1 MDLWR
6 HRKKEVRRNM
16 KFATKA
22 IHIGEEPDFREGKS
36 GDVVVPVHLSTTFAR
51 REVQKPTGGYEYSRT
66 GNPTRDALEKRL
78 AVLEDAGFALSFASG
93 TAAGATLLLSLLQSG
108 DHIVASDD
116 LYGGTRRLFEDVLAN
131 FGLEFTYVDAR
142 EPENVENAVEER
154 TKLLWLE
161 TPTNPLLRLC
171 DIEAIAKIGKKRNVV
186 TVVDNTFMSPYFQN
200 PLALGADIVVHS
212 STKYLGG
219 HSDVIGGAV
228 MLSNEDFYSRIKF
241 NQNAIG
247 AVPSPFDCFLTLRGI
262 KTLAL
267 RMERHNSNTQKIA
280 EYLESHARVKK
291 VIYPG
296 LASHPQ
302 HKLAKKQMSGFGGM
316 VSFELIGGAEAAE
329 TLLQRLK
336 IFAIAESLGAVES
349 LVEQP
354 ALMTH
359 SSIPKKERE
368 KIGISDNLIRISV
381 GIEDVDDLVADLEQ
395 ALE

>member
-1 MDLWR
+1 MAFLKR
-6 HRKKEVRRNM
+6 QKEVNCNM
-16 KFATKA
+16 RFATKA
-22 IHIGEEPDFREGKS
+22 IHIGEEPDFRAGSS

-78 AVLEDAGFALSFASG
+78 AALEDASFGLAFASG
-93 TAAGATLLLSLLQSG
+93 TAAEATLLLSLLRSG

-131 FGLEFTYVDAR
+131 FKLEFTYVNAR

-154 TKLLWLE
+154 TKLFWLE

-171 DIEAIAKIGKKRNVV
+171 DIEAIAKTGKKRNVV

-219 HSDVIGGAV
+219 HSDVIGGAI
-228 MLSNEDFYSRIKF
+228 MLSNEKFHSRIKF

-247 AVPSPFDCFLTLRGI
+247 AVPSPFDCFLTLRGM

-267 RMERHNSNTQKIA
+267 RMERHNSNAQKIA
-280 EYLESHARVKK
+280 EYLESHMRVKK

-316 VSFELIGGAEAAE
+316 VSFELKGGARDAD
-329 TLLQRLK
+329 TFLQRLK

-381 GIEDVDDLVADLEQ
+381 GIEDVDDLIADLEQ
-395 ALE
+395 ALK

>member
-1 MDLWR
+1 MR
-6 HRKKEVRRNM
+6 
-16 KFATKA
+16 FATKA
-22 IHIGEEPDFREGKS
+22 IHIGEEPDFRAGSS

-78 AVLEDAGFALSFASG
+78 AALEDASFGLAFASG
-93 TAAGATLLLSLLQSG
+93 TAAEATLLLSLLRSG

-131 FGLEFTYVDAR
+131 FGLEFTYVNAR

-154 TKLLWLE
+154 TKLFWLE

-171 DIEAIAKIGKKRNVV
+171 DIEAIAKTGKKRNVV

-219 HSDVIGGAV
+219 HSDVIGGAI
-228 MLSNEDFYSRIKF
+228 MLSNEKFHSRIKF

-247 AVPSPFDCFLTLRGI
+247 AVPSPFDCFLTLRGM

-267 RMERHNSNTQKIA
+267 RMERHNSNAQKIA
-280 EYLESHARVKK
+280 EYLESHMRVKK

-316 VSFELIGGAEAAE
+316 VSFEPKGGARDAD
-329 TLLQRLK
+329 TFLQRLK

-381 GIEDVDDLVADLEQ
+381 GIEDVDDLIADLEQ
-395 ALE
+395 ALK